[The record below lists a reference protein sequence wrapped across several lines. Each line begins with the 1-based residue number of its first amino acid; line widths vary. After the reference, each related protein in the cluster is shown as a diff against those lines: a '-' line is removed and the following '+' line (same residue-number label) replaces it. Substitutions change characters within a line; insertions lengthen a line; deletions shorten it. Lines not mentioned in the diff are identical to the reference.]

1 MLILNSEQLRAA
13 YESLETI
20 IGKTAVAD
28 GITTSIK
35 ENGWC
40 QVIDGL
46 KRLSIQDARKIGEG
60 HRVQKNGYELLPEQ
74 WVHARF
80 LVIIVDLSTWMGKQW
95 ESHGLGQK
103 EDFLKRI
110 LSG

>member
-35 ENGWC
+35 ENGWS
-40 QVIDGL
+40 QVIDEL
-46 KRLSIQDARKIGEG
+46 KRLSI
-60 HRVQKNGYELLPEQ
+60 
-74 WVHARF
+74 
-80 LVIIVDLSTWMGKQW
+80 
-95 ESHGLGQK
+95 
-103 EDFLKRI
+103 
-110 LSG
+110 